1 MSRGPGF
8 RLTRDDWLERVQE
21 DGLLLERVPLGYQ
34 DREMVLAAVS
44 ENGFAIRFS
53 PEPLKRDREIVS
65 AALQE
70 NGLALRSVPDLL
82 KDDEHVVLEAVQ
94 RDGLALRY
102 ASPRLKAHHAIVF
115 PALQQNLSAFDLIS
129 NTEDPAIVLHVLER
143 DGRFYSHIMNEQ
155 FQRAPLMGTA
165 AVTQNG
171 LVLQNLPLEL
181 RMDRKIVLAAVSQ
194 NGRAWDAVPPPLRDV
209 SLLLL
214 ASARGY
220 DPTPEEYVTG
230 VAYARQLILVMEEV
244 GRGASLQST
253 ATAAKQGRV
262 DACFHSLSRLG
273 PEALRETKTQMAQL
287 LGLDVKAYP
296 HAAAFIAKYNAVK
309 IMWPPDIRA
318 QVERQLMGRVE
329 AERRAVADAAAAA
342 EMQNGDPT
350 VCSVMGGKKRQ
361 RHTLRRRSRS
371 RSRRSLL

>member
-8 RLTRDDWLERVQE
+8 QLTREDWLERVQE
-21 DGLLLERVPLGYQ
+21 DGLVLERVPPRYRDKQ
-34 DREMVLAAVS
+34 MVLAAVS

-115 PALQQNLSAFDLIS
+115 PALQQNLSVFDLIS

-155 FQRAPLMGTA
+155 FQRAPAMGMA

-194 NGRAWDAVPPPLRDV
+194 NGRAWDAIPPPLRDV

-244 GRGASLQST
+244 GKGPSLQST
-253 ATAAKQGRV
+253 AKQGRV
-262 DACFHSLSRLG
+262 DACFHSLSKLG

-329 AERRAVADAAAAA
+329 AERRAVADAAAA
-342 EMQNGDPT
+342 EMQTGDPT
-350 VCSVMGGKKRQ
+350 ACSVMGGKKRQ

-371 RSRRSLL
+371 RRRV

>member
-21 DGLLLERVPLGYQ
+21 DGLLLERVPPR
-34 DREMVLAAVS
+34 DRDKQMVLAAVS

-70 NGLALRSVPDLL
+70 NGLALCSLPDLL

-94 RDGLALRY
+94 SDGLALRY

-155 FQRAPLMGTA
+155 FQRAPAMGTA

-171 LVLQNLPLEL
+171 LVLQHLPLEL

-244 GRGASLQST
+244 GRGPSLQS
-253 ATAAKQGRV
+253 AAKQSRV

-371 RSRRSLL
+371 RRSRRSLL